1 MDSIIPVKKPK
12 HFINTLTSQH
22 GSYCKLVAL
31 EHFDQNEATILCYI
45 PFPISKVLDQH
56 KTHKPVL
63 APKVKTDYKL
73 PNYCNLKM
81 RWYQN
86 GNEDASNK
94 LILKF
99 LPTVLA
105 DSLRFS
111 VGVSAYLNLLMSL
124 VDILN
129 CF

>member
-1 MDSIIPVKKPK
+1 M
-12 HFINTLTSQH
+12 
-22 GSYCKLVAL
+22 LV
-31 EHFDQNEATILCYI
+31 
-45 PFPISKVLDQH
+45 
-56 KTHKPVL
+56 
-63 APKVKTDYKL
+63 PKVKTDYKL

-105 DSLRFS
+105 DSLRFA
-111 VGVSAYLNLLMSL
+111 VGVSACLNLIASL
-124 VDILN
+124 VDIVN
-129 CF
+129 GFQNTMTSPNDAVCMHIPHWYR